1 MYETLSM
8 DVNDIICQASQTK
21 VREVHVQLSSKNNSA
36 ESKLSGT
43 NLELKYFGKFK
54 EMCRN
59 ALG

>member
-1 MYETLSM
+1 M
-8 DVNDIICQASQTK
+8 DVYDIICQASQTK
-21 VREVHVQLSSKNNSA
+21 VREVHVQLSSINNSA

-43 NLELKYFGKFK
+43 NLEFKYFGKFK